1 MTAVIFCGGDI
12 ENYSALPCVNYDE
25 AYILCADSGVRH
37 AIALGLEPNVIVGD
51 HDSWKEEYPKADR
64 VIVCPPEKDF
74 TDTALCVDKAIEYG
88 CGEILIFGGTGGRL
102 DHEFSHFCL
111 MAHALECGVRLRLI
125 NEKNEIWME
134 NKPFLLKRGKRRYV
148 SFFPYGGDVTNF
160 TVKGLLYTA
169 DNMHLSCSEA
179 AASSNEFDSRDTAEI
194 SFSDG
199 TLLVMLCDD

>member
-1 MTAVIFCGGDI
+1 
-12 ENYSALPCVNYDE
+12 
-25 AYILCADSGVRH
+25 
-37 AIALGLEPNVIVGD
+37 
-51 HDSWKEEYPKADR
+51 
-64 VIVCPPEKDF
+64 
-74 TDTALCVDKAIEYG
+74 
-88 CGEILIFGGTGGRL
+88 
-102 DHEFSHFCL
+102 
-111 MAHALECGVRLRLI
+111 
-125 NEKNEIWME
+125 ME
-134 NKPFLLKRGKRRYV
+134 NKPFSLKRGKRRYV